1 MSEGLAVS
9 RHELLAMPGVLRAP
23 WRTRAQIER
32 RVTDEVRAMLKHATT
47 HVPYYRTRKEYHRP
61 LRRLD
66 DLADLPII
74 DKNTV
79 LDTGPELWHTPGMSD
94 RQFQTDR
101 TSGTS
106 GRVIE
111 VRHDVRSYGYHGAT
125 MMRRFLL
132 AGYRP
137 WWRIVQFKPFP
148 RPVRWFQRLGVFP
161 RTVIDS
167 AVETAQLR
175 DAALQARPH
184 VLMGYPVVLR
194 SFLRSLDAGQRAQ
207 LHRTLRLVLPDS
219 ELLTDQGHQL
229 LESEFGVPVFDEYS
243 AYEVLTMA
251 SQCRH
256 RGMHID
262 EDRVWVEVVDQHGRP
277 VPEGEEGDVV
287 VTHFRERAMPLIR
300 YRVGDRALHWRAG
313 CPCGQRTSLLKL
325 RSGRTGEF
333 VTLPDGRP
341 IFPGT
346 FLGVGMFTPGV
357 AESMIHQDADGDIT
371 VSLVVDDRAGLPFD
385 KVAEDYHQ
393 RVESHVGSR
402 VELAFREVDRVA
414 ITPGGKARFLTSEYS
429 HADPGEV

>member
-1 MSEGLAVS
+1 MSQGLAVS
-9 RHELLAMPGVLRAP
+9 RHELLAIPGVMRAP
-23 WRTRAQIER
+23 WRSRTEIER
-32 RVTDEVRAMLKHATT
+32 RATDQVRALLSYATT
-47 HVPYYRTRKEYHRP
+47 HVPYYQARDEYRRP
-61 LRRLD
+61 LRNLAE
-66 DLADLPII
+66 LADLPII

-79 LDTGPELWHTPGMSD
+79 LDHGPENWHAPGMTA

-111 VRHDVRSYGYHGAT
+111 VRHDVRAYGYHGAT
-125 MMRRFLL
+125 VMRRFLVS
-132 AGYRP
+132 GYRP

-167 AVETAQLR
+167 ALETSRLR
-175 DAALQARPH
+175 DAALRARPH

-194 SFLRSLDAGQRAQ
+194 SFLRSLDDEQRAQ
-207 LHRTLRLVLPDS
+207 LSRTLRLVLPDS
-219 ELLTDQGHQL
+219 ELLTDQGRQV
-229 LESEFGVPVFDEYS
+229 LERDFGVPVFDEYS

-256 RGMHID
+256 GGMHID
-262 EDRVWVEVVDQHGRP
+262 EDRVWVEVLDEDGRP
-277 VPEGEEGDVV
+277 LPEGEEGDVV

-300 YRVGDRALHWRAG
+300 YRVGDRALHCPAG
-313 CPCGQRTSLLKL
+313 CPCGQRTSLLEL

-357 AESMIHQDADGDIT
+357 AESMVHQDATGRIT
-371 VSLVVDDRAGLPFD
+371 VSLVVDGRTGLSFD
-385 KVAEDYHQ
+385 EVATEYH
-393 RVESHVGSR
+393 RRLEGHVGAR
-402 VELAFREVDRVA
+402 VELDFREVDRVA